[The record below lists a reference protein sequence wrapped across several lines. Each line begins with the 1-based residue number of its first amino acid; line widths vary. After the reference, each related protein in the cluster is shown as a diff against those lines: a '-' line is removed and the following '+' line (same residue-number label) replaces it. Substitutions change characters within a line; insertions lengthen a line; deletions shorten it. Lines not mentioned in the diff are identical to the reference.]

1 MTIPEKLLYT
11 KEHEWVKKEDGQVT
25 IGITDFAQSQ
35 LGDIIFLELPE
46 VGQKIVS
53 GEPFGEIEA
62 VKTVSEL
69 YAPINGTIIEINE
82 DLEDNPDNINQDCYG
97 SGWIIKV
104 ELDEVLDK
112 DNLLNHKGF
121 SLYTLDVIHI
131 FL

>member
-82 DLEDNPDNINQDCYG
+82 DLEDDPDNINQDCYG

-104 ELDEVLDK
+104 ELDGALDK
-112 DNLLNHKGF
+112 DNLLNHKDYG
-121 SLYTLDVIHI
+121 SMIA
-131 FL
+131 

>member
-1 MTIPEKLLYT
+1 LNIPEKLLYT

-69 YAPINGTIIEINE
+69 YAPINGTVIEINE

-104 ELDEVLDK
+104 ELDGALDK
-112 DNLLNHKGF
+112 DNLLNHKDYG
-121 SLYTLDVIHI
+121 SMIA
-131 FL
+131 